1 MSKDFNLEIPD
12 SYYEK
17 MSEIQDLLNQA
28 HDINKK
34 LNNFGLNLSVDTINE
49 EALSNIFSF
58 IF

>member
-1 MSKDFNLEIPD
+1 MSKEFNLEIPD

-28 HDINKK
+28 DDINKK